1 MSKKRNKTR
10 KINNKKRVKR
20 SGKRRA
26 SMHKNKSGNKTPRK
40 SPRKITYNVGDHVI
54 MKPINVNMG
63 GRSEGTIQH
72 KNVRIDKI
80 DNDNYIGTIFF
91 PNGKQ
96 MPNYKFYLHEIQSKI
111 E

>member
-1 MSKKRNKTR
+1 MGKRNKTR
-10 KINNKKRVKR
+10 KINNKKRGKR
-20 SGKRRA
+20 SRKGRA
-26 SMHKNKSGNKTPRK
+26 SMHKNKTTME
-40 SPRKITYNVGDHVI
+40 SPRKITYNVGDYVI

-96 MPNYKFYLHEIQSKI
+96 MPNYKFYLYEISSKI

>member
-1 MSKKRNKTR
+1 MGKRNKTR
-10 KINNKKRVKR
+10 KINNKKRGKR
-20 SGKRRA
+20 SRKRRA
-26 SMHKNKSGNKTPRK
+26 SMHKNKSGNKTPMK
-40 SPRKITYNVGDHVI
+40 SPRKITYNIGDHVI

-72 KNVRIDKI
+72 KNVRIDEI
-80 DNDNYIGTIFF
+80 DGDNYKGTIFF

-96 MPNYKFYLHEIQSKI
+96 MPNYKFYLHEILSKI

>member
-1 MSKKRNKTR
+1 MSKKIRKTR
-10 KINNKKRVKR
+10 KINNKKRR
-20 SGKRRA
+20 KRRA

-40 SPRKITYNVGDHVI
+40 SPRKITYNIGDHVI
-54 MKPINVNMG
+54 MKPISVNMG

-72 KNVRIDKI
+72 KNVHIDKI
-80 DNDNYIGTIFF
+80 NDDNYIGTIFF
-91 PNGKQ
+91 PNGKK